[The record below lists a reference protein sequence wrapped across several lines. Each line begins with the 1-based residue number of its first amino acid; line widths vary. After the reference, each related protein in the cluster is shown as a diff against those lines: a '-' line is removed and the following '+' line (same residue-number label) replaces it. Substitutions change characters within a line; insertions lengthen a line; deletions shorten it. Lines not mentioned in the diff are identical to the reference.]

1 MGIDERRARRRTS
14 TVPGVPIELAGGHDA
29 TPTRPGLPPPP
40 APVR

>member
-1 MGIDERRARRRTS
+1 
-14 TVPGVPIELAGGHDA
+14 VPIELAGGHDA